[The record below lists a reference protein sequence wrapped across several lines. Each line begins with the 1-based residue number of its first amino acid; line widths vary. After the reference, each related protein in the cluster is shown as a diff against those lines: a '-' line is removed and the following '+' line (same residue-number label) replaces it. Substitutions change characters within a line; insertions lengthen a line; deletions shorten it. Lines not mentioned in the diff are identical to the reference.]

1 MESSGTRFAPA
12 IVMFFLA
19 CVAVGQ
25 SVSPEP
31 TGRTPVVHAIDCSH
45 PEPWDGG
52 FTLYQ
57 DKVDGFHF
65 MYPSILNREA
75 SLVFTDQPC
84 GNFFHSGEIINMEV
98 NLPSAYMEPVV
109 SQYRRD
115 SGVSVATQVYNQL
128 KWVTYSAPGWVES
141 CTFWNR
147 EQVCIYGGMHP
158 PVGQISDAVLNS
170 VHEIVS
176 TFVIH
181 PSDRL
186 DSRIAA
192 VKVGQQYGRLKVRR
206 VVTKEMKDRTL
217 GKYSYGSYG
226 EVDFTG
232 TLTLVGTMEDD
243 GTMNSGPHW
252 IFYTDFEDV
261 SQWPFDLGRELL
273 GSIEFNNGYLV
284 RKQLDKIPPS
294 AFSAAEPVL
303 TVLVKNIAVVFYPE
317 GSRSIVTADFVSMV
331 Q

>member
-1 MESSGTRFAPA
+1 MFSVVSSERSQMESNGTRFAPA

-128 KWVTYSAPGWVES
+128 KWVTYSLRDG
-141 CTFWNR
+141 WNR
-147 EQVCIYGGMHP
+147 APFGTASKSASMGACIH
-158 PVGQISDAVLNS
+158 
-170 VHEIVS
+170 
-176 TFVIH
+176 
-181 PSDRL
+181 R
-186 DSRIAA
+186 
-192 VKVGQQYGRLKVRR
+192 
-206 VVTKEMKDRTL
+206 
-217 GKYSYGSYG
+217 
-226 EVDFTG
+226 
-232 TLTLVGTMEDD
+232 
-243 GTMNSGPHW
+243 
-252 IFYTDFEDV
+252 
-261 SQWPFDLGRELL
+261 LGR
-273 GSIEFNNGYLV
+273 
-284 RKQLDKIPPS
+284 
-294 AFSAAEPVL
+294 
-303 TVLVKNIAVVFYPE
+303 YPTQ
-317 GSRSIVTADFVSMV
+317 S
-331 Q
+331 